1 MSYETRWKIIK
12 LIEWWYDRIF
22 SIYSAISWFGMR
34 GMSRTNNKL
43 HKLVDK
49 AKKIEL

>member
-1 MSYETRWKIIK
+1 MSYEIYWKIIK

-22 SIYSAISWFGMR
+22 NIYSAISWLGMR
-34 GMSRTNNKL
+34 GMPRTNNKL
-43 HKLVDK
+43 RKLVDK